1 MKAVTAPVLLALLLA
16 SLLVSTACGGGSA
29 SSTSSPSVTP
39 IAGNWQMTLQE
50 TGKMNS
56 SGTVSGFLGG
66 TNDAL
71 TGSAAYTATTCAG
84 VGTVTGSV
92 NGSDVTLSVSPTGL
106 NISLTGTLG
115 SDRSS
120 MSGDYILLASG
131 CGKPQ
136 TGTWTGNLV
145 QPMTGNLTGNLTS
158 SSTGNPVYPVTAMI
172 NQGNGTG
179 ASSAPLTGTFTAG
192 STGSSCFPPGIIVNV
207 SGLISGESVVIGLT
221 DVAGDPLG
229 QITGVWPS
237 LDSTATPPV
246 TKPSLTGTYKIVAQ
260 GPKGTPCSKG
270 DSGTV
275 CLAPDATACQAS
287 TR

>member
-1 MKAVTAPVLLALLLA
+1 MKAVTAPLLSALFLTL
-16 SLLVSTACGGGSA
+16 LLVSTACGGGSA
-29 SSTSSPSVTP
+29 SSNSNASVTP
-39 IAGNWQMTLQE
+39 ITGNWQMILQE
-50 TGKMNS
+50 TGKMTS

-66 TNDAL
+66 TNDAV

-84 VGTVTGSV
+84 IGTVTGSV
-92 NGSDVTLSVSPTGL
+92 NGSNVILSVSPTGL
-106 NISLTGTLG
+106 NISLTGTLS

-145 QPMTGNLTGNLTS
+145 QSMTGNLTGSLTS
-158 SSTGNPVYPVTAMI
+158 NSTGNPVYPVTAMI
-172 NQGNGTG
+172 NQGNGAG
-179 ASSAPLTGTFTAG
+179 SSSASLTGTFTAG
-192 STGSSCFPPGIIVNV
+192 STGSTCFPPGTAVNI
-207 SGLISGESVVIGLT
+207 SGLISGQSVVIGLA
-221 DVAGDPLG
+221 DSAGDPLG
-229 QITGVWPS
+229 QITGAWPN

-260 GPKGTPCSKG
+260 GPRGTPCSRG

-275 CLAPDATACQAS
+275 CLAPDATACQAP
-287 TR
+287 TP